1 MLYWTIQWVIIS
13 LVLIMLI
20 HNLYTFFKT
29 NLTVPKVRDLVTKP
43 TERYN
48 EILGTI
54 QEEKNDSPKADMQN
68 ELQSFL
74 QELKRPAKTP
84 EIAPANDGGASAFAS
99 Y

>member
-13 LVLIMLI
+13 LVLIMLV

-29 NLTVPKVRDLVTKP
+29 NLTVPKVRDLVNKP
-43 TERYN
+43 TQRYD
-48 EILGTI
+48 EMLGVNR
-54 QEEKNDSPKADMQN
+54 EEKQEAPKTEMQN

-74 QELKRPAKTP
+74 QELKRPQKPNIMA
-84 EIAPANDGGASAFAS
+84 ANDQGSSAFAS

>member
-43 TERYN
+43 AERYD
-48 EILGTI
+48 EMLGGLR
-54 QEEKNDSPKADMQN
+54 EDKSEVPKTEMQN

-74 QELKRPAKTP
+74 QELKKPQKP
-84 EIAPANDGGASAFAS
+84 KILPANDGGGNAFAS

>member
-13 LVLIMLI
+13 LVLIMLV

-43 TERYN
+43 TERYD
-48 EILGTI
+48 EMLGGI
-54 QEEKNDSPKADMQN
+54 REDKHDAPKAEMQN

-74 QELKRPAKTP
+74 QELKRPQKPT
-84 EIAPANDGGASAFAS
+84 IMPANDQGGENAFAS